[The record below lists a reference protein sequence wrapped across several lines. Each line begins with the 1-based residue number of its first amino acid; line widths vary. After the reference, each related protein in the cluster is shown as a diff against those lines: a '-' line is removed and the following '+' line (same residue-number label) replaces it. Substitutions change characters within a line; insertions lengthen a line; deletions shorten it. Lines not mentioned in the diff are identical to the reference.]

1 MAARAGSSK
10 GSAGRRE
17 APQHVRT
24 RQLPLA
30 ARQEKW
36 FEKAAGLISEER
48 LQQLDLALTDIHSPT
63 GEEREISEFIAR
75 YLDEAGFEAEY
86 QPMTE
91 DSGNAVA
98 YLRGSGDG
106 PSVMLYAPVDTHIEA
121 DPAFD
126 VPWCGPELRADMV
139 PEGQLRDGLVVGLGA
154 ANPKAM
160 VTTLI
165 EAARCVK
172 ESGAQLKGD
181 IVLAFAGG
189 GMPVSSALRDKR
201 GLSDGVM
208 HMLNRGVTA
217 DFGLIMKPWNFVYY
231 EEAGLC
237 WFRVNVRGSM
247 GYSGV
252 PRGIPTFRSS
262 IVPAATVIQEIEAW
276 LPEYTKKNASG
287 QISPEGWIAA
297 VHSGWPDRPA
307 FPSATTEILVDI
319 RITPRTPPS
328 DVKAQ
333 FGDQMNRICR
343 KHPEIDLDWEM
354 IASCPTG
361 STDPDNWI
369 IHSAQRGWE
378 RVEGKKHP
386 KSPRHG
392 GQTDGAAIRNYGIPM
407 ARLGWPWPYDGMPEE
422 LADGLGGMGV
432 THIPDLVPCCKKLI
446 YAIIDTCSRSRKEV
460 GL

>member
-1 MAARAGSSK
+1 
-10 GSAGRRE
+10 
-17 APQHVRT
+17 
-24 RQLPLA
+24 
-30 ARQEKW
+30 
-36 FEKAAGLISEER
+36 
-48 LQQLDLALTDIHSPT
+48 
-63 GEEREISEFIAR
+63 
-75 YLDEAGFEAEY
+75 
-86 QPMTE
+86 
-91 DSGNAVA
+91 
-98 YLRGSGDG
+98 
-106 PSVMLYAPVDTHIEA
+106 
-121 DPAFD
+121 
-126 VPWCGPELRADMV
+126 
-139 PEGQLRDGLVVGLGA
+139 
-154 ANPKAM
+154 
-160 VTTLI
+160 
-165 EAARCVK
+165 
-172 ESGAQLKGD
+172 
-181 IVLAFAGG
+181 
-189 GMPVSSALRDKR
+189 
-201 GLSDGVM
+201 
-208 HMLNRGVTA
+208 
-217 DFGLIMKPWNFVYY
+217 
-231 EEAGLC
+231 
-237 WFRVNVRGSM
+237 M

-386 KSPRHG
+386 NPRATAGRRTARRSATTGFRWRGWAGRGPMTARRRNSPM
-392 GQTDGAAIRNYGIPM
+392 DWAAW
-407 ARLGWPWPYDGMPEE
+407 A
-422 LADGLGGMGV
+422 
-432 THIPDLVPCCKKLI
+432 
-446 YAIIDTCSRSRKEV
+446 
-460 GL
+460 